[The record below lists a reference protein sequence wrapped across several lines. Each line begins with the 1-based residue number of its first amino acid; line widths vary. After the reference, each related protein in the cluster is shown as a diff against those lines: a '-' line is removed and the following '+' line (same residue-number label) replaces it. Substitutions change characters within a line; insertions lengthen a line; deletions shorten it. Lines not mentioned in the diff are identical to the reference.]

1 LEVCLYVKMVSCP
14 RITRPEIYLVL
25 ACFVISMFMVFQVQN
40 IHHYANVPGD
50 ILKNTPA
57 SKPTGRWEGDQIC
70 SSVDVVYT
78 WVNGSDPKHREA
90 MRKYGGGGWDGGY
103 RDYGVIRY
111 SARSV
116 AKFMPWVRN
125 IVIVT
130 NGQVP
135 DWVDTSSPRV
145 RIVTHDQIFENK
157 DDLPTF
163 NSNAIEANLRN
174 IPDIAPCF
182 LYLNDDMF
190 LGSPVSKDT
199 FFDEHGN
206 LKLSMS
212 RGFIAPMY
220 DRMRHNLWH
229 KSVGTSNDI
238 INSYY
243 YPDSKEPVK
252 HNYVA
257 HVCYFM
263 RTDILKTIGERW
275 HNHIERTSSHRFRQ
289 GDDTAMPFMQA
300 NVALEEFGASKE
312 FIRSIYGTWTTDK
325 DKNTKFWNKVWSNN
339 NICVCMNDQLDN
351 SKNSELEIQRL
362 QQLFEEKF
370 PEKSFIEK

>member
-1 LEVCLYVKMVSCP
+1 MYSTFKAK
-14 RITRPEIYLVL
+14 RKT
-25 ACFVISMFMVFQVQN
+25 
-40 IHHYANVPGD
+40 
-50 ILKNTPA
+50 
-57 SKPTGRWEGDQIC
+57 KPLCNGP
-70 SSVDVVYT
+70 VDVLFT
-78 WVNGSDPKHREA
+78 WVNGSDPDHKA
-90 MRKYGGGGWDGGY
+90 QMRKYGGGGWDGGY

-135 DWVDTSSPRV
+135 NWVDVNSPRL
-145 RIVTHDQIFENK
+145 RIVTHEQIFENAA
-157 DDLPTF
+157 DLPTF

-174 IPDIAPCF
+174 IPGIAPCF

-190 LGSPVSKDT
+190 LAAPVSKDA

-212 RGFIAPMY
+212 RGFIAPMKEK
-220 DRMRHNLWH
+220 MRHNLWH
-229 KSVGTSNDI
+229 RSVGTSNNI

-243 YPDSKEPVK
+243 YPDAKDPVK
-252 HNYVA
+252 HHYVS
-257 HVCYFM
+257 HICYFM
-263 RTDILKTIGERW
+263 RTDILKVIGERW
-275 HNHIERTSSHRFRQ
+275 HDKIMETSANKFRK
-289 GDDTAMPFMQA
+289 GEDTAMPFMQA
-300 NVALEEFGASKE
+300 NVALEEFGATKE
-312 FIRSIYGTWTTDK
+312 NFRGIYGTWSKDS
-325 DKNTKFWNKVWSNN
+325 DKNTQFWNKVWSGE

-351 SKNSELEIQRL
+351 SKQSEIEIERL
-362 QQLFEEKF
+362 QSLFEEKL